1 MDNSYFKRHWNSFAP
16 HHGYSPSFRQVP
28 VQRQATPSPKVV
40 SIPVQFVGLERNR
53 SASAQK
59 IQKAFRG
66 FQVRKSVKKIAAI
79 KGDVDEIEK
88 RISKKETVELM
99 KREAKERLKVNETL
113 MSLLFRLDSVKGV
126 DPGVRDFR
134 RAVIKKAIA
143 LQERVDAAVADD
155 DHTLGEVGEASGID
169 NGESISETVGGA
181 VEDKDSGEDFEG
193 GKTAPVDQTQDL
205 QSAAREEDCN
215 SNAAP
220 KSLNGTL
227 NLPSLEQTAET
238 DGVTNVNEI
247 REIVGDESEEEG
259 ESESQSVSSYNP
271 QNSMIEDAEENP
283 LVKQEEEEED
293 GMEIVK
299 AEDEGG
305 NGIGFGVRDREEN
318 KRSREL
324 LERMVEDNEKM
335 MGMMVELFERNEIQ
349 TRMLSSLSQRVEQ
362 LERALVC
369 ERLRRRKKRQAA
381 AAAADFVPQDNNA
394 RKQ

>member
-16 HHGYSPSFRQVP
+16 HHGYSPSFPQVP

-53 SASAQK
+53 SASALK

-66 FQVRKSVKKIAAI
+66 FLVRKSVKKISAI
-79 KGDVDEIEK
+79 KGDVNEIEK

-113 MSLLFRLDSVKGV
+113 MSLLFRLDSVMGV
-126 DPGVRDFR
+126 DSGVRDFR
-134 RAVIKKAIA
+134 KAMIKKAIA
-143 LQERVDAAVADD
+143 LQERVDAVVADD
-155 DHTLGEVGEASGID
+155 DHTLGEVGEASSVD

-193 GKTAPVDQTQDL
+193 GKTAQVDQTQDL
-205 QSAAREEDCN
+205 QSVAREEDCN

-227 NLPSLEQTAET
+227 NLPSSEQTAET

-271 QNSMIEDAEENP
+271 QNLMMEGVEENP
-283 LVKQEEEEED
+283 LVKQEEEEEEEED

-335 MGMMVELFERNEIQ
+335 MGMMVELFERNEMQ

-381 AAAADFVPQDNNA
+381 AVAADFVL
-394 RKQ
+394 

>member
-1 MDNSYFKRHWNSFAP
+1 M
-16 HHGYSPSFRQVP
+16 
-28 VQRQATPSPKVV
+28 
-40 SIPVQFVGLERNR
+40 
-53 SASAQK
+53 
-59 IQKAFRG
+59 
-66 FQVRKSVKKIAAI
+66 KKIAAI

-126 DPGVRDFR
+126 DSGVRDFR
-134 RAVIKKAIA
+134 KSVIKKAIA

-155 DHTLGEVGEASGID
+155 DHTLGEVGEASGVD
-169 NGESISETVGGA
+169 NGESISETVEGA
-181 VEDKDSGEDFEG
+181 MEDKDSGEDFEG
-193 GKTAPVDQTQDL
+193 GKTAQVDQTQDL
-205 QSAAREEDCN
+205 QSVAREEDCN

-227 NLPSLEQTAET
+227 NFPSSEQTAET

-271 QNSMIEDAEENP
+271 QNSMMEGVEENP
-283 LVKQEEEEED
+283 LVKQEDEDEDED
-293 GMEIVK
+293 GVEIVK

-335 MGMMVELFERNEIQ
+335 MGMMVELFERNEMQ

-381 AAAADFVPQDNNA
+381 AAAADFVL
-394 RKQ
+394 

>member
-1 MDNSYFKRHWNSFAP
+1 MDNSYFKRHLNSFAP

-28 VQRQATPSPKVV
+28 FQRQATPSPKVV

-53 SASAQK
+53 SASALK

-66 FQVRKSVKKIAAI
+66 FLVRKSLKKIAAI

-126 DPGVRDFR
+126 DSGVRDFR
-134 RAVIKKAIA
+134 RTVIKKAIA
-143 LQERVDAAVADD
+143 LQERVDAAIADD
-155 DHTLGEVGEASGID
+155 DHTLGEVGEASGVD

-181 VEDKDSGEDFEG
+181 VEDKDSGEDFEV

-205 QSAAREEDCN
+205 QSVAREEDCN

-220 KSLNGTL
+220 KSLNTTL
-227 NLPSLEQTAET
+227 NLPCLEQTAET

-247 REIVGDESEEEG
+247 REIVAD

-271 QNSMIEDAEENP
+271 QNSMIEDVEENP

-335 MGMMVELFERNEIQ
+335 MGMMVELFERNEMQ

-381 AAAADFVPQDNNA
+381 AAAADFVPPDNNA

>member
-1 MDNSYFKRHWNSFAP
+1 MDNSYFKRHWNNFAP

-28 VQRQATPSPKVV
+28 VQRQATPLPKVI

-53 SASAQK
+53 SASALK

-66 FQVRKSVKKIAAI
+66 FLVRKSVKKIAAI

-113 MSLLFRLDSVKGV
+113 MSLLFGLDSMMGV
-126 DPGVRDFR
+126 DSGVRDFR
-134 RAVIKKAIA
+134 KAVIKKAIA
-143 LQERVDAAVADD
+143 LQERVDATVADD
-155 DHTLGEVGEASGID
+155 DHTLGEVGEASGVD
-169 NGESISETVGGA
+169 NGESISETVGGV

-193 GKTAPVDQTQDL
+193 GKTAQVDQTQDL
-205 QSAAREEDCN
+205 QSVAREEDCN
-215 SNAAP
+215 SNADP

-227 NLPSLEQTAET
+227 NLPSSEQTAET

-247 REIVGDESEEEG
+247 KEIVGDESEEEG

-271 QNSMIEDAEENP
+271 QNSMMEGVEENP
-283 LVKQEEEEED
+283 LVKQEEEDEEKD

-305 NGIGFGVRDREEN
+305 NGIGFGVGDREEN
-318 KRSREL
+318 KRSREP

-335 MGMMVELFERNEIQ
+335 MGMMVELFERNEMQ

-381 AAAADFVPQDNNA
+381 ADFVL
-394 RKQ
+394 